1 MTNTS
6 VVLPVIP
13 SWELPEVPYPCEGGM
28 TARMRL
34 PTFLPIS
41 ADSRP
46 GSIVPPITVGLLV
59 KVLALSEELLPC
71 QEDRT
76 KLAAR
81 APLLVSVVPLPWMRV
96 LTVRLLPG
104 VAFGMVTLGVLSNA
118 PDAVTAVFA
127 PGEPA
132 AEEVAEDDEEAV
144 DFDDPPQAA
153 RTRQASKGTAM
164 SARKRR
170 MKNLNSGRC
179 QPRQPTGLTGGTIP
193 PRPPCSWGDPSPQ
206 TPLGGASPPTCRYMP
221 AISFSTRSST

>member
-6 VVLPVIP
+6 VVLPVMP

-59 KVLALSEELLPC
+59 KVLAFSEELFTC
-71 QEDRT
+71 QKYRT

-81 APLLVSVVPLPWMRV
+81 ASLLVRVVPLPWMRV
-96 LTVRLLPG
+96 RTVRLLPG
-104 VAFGMVTLGVLSNA
+104 AAFGMVTVGVLSNA
-118 PDAVTAVFA
+118 PVAVTEVFA
-127 PGEPA
+127 PGEEDA
-132 AEEVAEDDEEAV
+132 DDEEEAD
-144 DFDDPPQAA
+144 DFDDPPQPA
-153 RTRQASKGTAM
+153 RTRQASKGMAM

-170 MKNLNSGRC
+170 MKNLNSGGC
-179 QPRQPTGLTGGTIP
+179 QPRQPTGRTEWARPARGRIQRTPSLPWRRCTS
-193 PRPPCSWGDPSPQ
+193 PR
-206 TPLGGASPPTCRYMP
+206 
-221 AISFSTRSST
+221 

>member
-59 KVLALSEELLPC
+59 KVLAFSEELLPC
-71 QEDRT
+71 QKYRT

-81 APLLVSVVPLPWMRV
+81 ASLLVKVVPLPWMRV
-96 LTVRLLPG
+96 LTVRLLPAL
-104 VAFGMVTLGVLSNA
+104 AFGMVTFGVLPNA
-118 PDAVTAVFA
+118 PVAVTAVFA
-127 PGEPA
+127 PGEEA
-132 AEEVAEDDEEAV
+132 ADGDEDDEAV
-144 DFDDPPQAA
+144 DFDDPPQPT
-153 RTRQASKGTAM
+153 RTTQASKGMAM

-170 MKNLNSGRC
+170 MKNLKSDRC
-179 QPRQPTGLTGGTIP
+179 QPRQPTGPTHW
-193 PRPPCSWGDPSPQ
+193 PRPPSG
-206 TPLGGASPPTCRYMP
+206 
-221 AISFSTRSST
+221 

>member
-1 MTNTS
+1 
-6 VVLPVIP
+6 
-13 SWELPEVPYPCEGGM
+13 M
-28 TARMRL
+28 TARTRL

-71 QEDRT
+71 QKYRT

-81 APLLVSVVPLPWMRV
+81 ASLLVSVVPLPWMRV

-127 PGEPA
+127 PGEGSPGGG
-132 AEEVAEDDEEAV
+132 AEDAGE
-144 DFDDPPQAA
+144 PPVGGAGRQAA
-153 RTRQASKGTAM
+153 RTRQAIKGTAM

-170 MKNLNSGRC
+170 MKNLNNGRC
-179 QPRQPTGLTGGTIP
+179 Q
-193 PRPPCSWGDPSPQ
+193 
-206 TPLGGASPPTCRYMP
+206 
-221 AISFSTRSST
+221 

>member
-1 MTNTS
+1 
-6 VVLPVIP
+6 
-13 SWELPEVPYPCEGGM
+13 M

-71 QEDRT
+71 QKYRT

-81 APLLVSVVPLPWMRV
+81 ASLLVRVVPLPWMRV

-104 VAFGMVTLGVLSNA
+104 VAFGMVTFGVLSNA
-118 PDAVTAVFA
+118 PVAVTAVFA
-127 PGEPA
+127 PGEA
-132 AEEVAEDDEEAV
+132 AAEDDDEDAV

-170 MKNLNSGRC
+170 MKN
-179 QPRQPTGLTGGTIP
+179 
-193 PRPPCSWGDPSPQ
+193 
-206 TPLGGASPPTCRYMP
+206 
-221 AISFSTRSST
+221 